1 MTQTFTAVKGRFGF
15 YPCDFD
21 TFLKIKK
28 LHSFYWKALRRN
40 AEWERWYRKAP
51 QNRVLRKW
59 FRDEKGRKTGS
70 EIVGPKPEPKC
81 YPVFT
86 ESNHYV
92 AKGGHALKDLGIREA
107 YNNARTPR
115 EKAEDVAPLNLSV
128 EKIDKMLAELEA
140 FEATQK

>member
-15 YPCDFD
+15 YPCDYE
-21 TFLKIKK
+21 TFLKVKK

-40 AEWERWYRKAP
+40 AEFERWCRKAP
-51 QNRVLRKW
+51 QNRVIRKW

-81 YPVFT
+81 YPIFHT
-86 ESNHYV
+86 RNYV
-92 AKGGHALKDLGIREA
+92 PQGFHALEDMGILQA
-107 YNNARTPR
+107 YQSARTPR